1 MQLTDELRT
10 LSVEVFLRTNSCNE
24 VIATFQ
30 QRYPERNSPSF
41 STIRRNV
48 AKFRTVG
55 SISNQNAGSGR
66 LRTSRT
72 PENINR
78 VQQALE
84 ENPNLSSRRN
94 GLGLSYSIFNEIT
107 RLDLNFH
114 PF

>member
-1 MQLTDELRT
+1 MQLTDEQRT
-10 LSVEVFLRTNSCNE
+10 LIVEVFLRTNSCNE

-48 AKFRTVG
+48 AKFRRVG
-55 SISNQNAGSGR
+55 SISNQNAGRSGR

-78 VQQALE
+78 V
-84 ENPNLSSRRN
+84 
-94 GLGLSYSIFNEIT
+94 
-107 RLDLNFH
+107 
-114 PF
+114 